1 MVWGESS
8 TIIGTPSILSLD
20 VLLNREMFLAKLI
33 HLRSLGHIALLIEI
47 VRQHDGYI
55 LSTAQ
60 WETICSCCDEVGLY
74 VVVDEALT
82 AIRCGAPFAFQL
94 PQYAKYR
101 PSFVQV
107 GKAVVSGGLAVC
119 WDGVRMSRL
128 AGSEEEKEGLVQRWD
143 GLPSLIQD
151 PFLLLRSWGTI
162 ILAEQ
167 EGWTERAV
175 RIGHLLRRILREI
188 HPKGNLAISGLAAL
202 IYLPASLARKMDVI
216 GAAVTE
222 KHCRWMPYLDAGMA
236 DERQLRILFG
246 PNGRELR
253 QRISEK
259 DTPGTSMRRRIC
271 IVCAEA
277 SAERFEKCEGCCG
290 VVCNFCSEEKSTQ
303 KWAKR
308 HVSGK
313 CLSERLLI

>member
-1 MVWGESS
+1 MVWGETS

-20 VLLNREMFLAKLI
+20 LLLHRPAFLAELI
-33 HLRSLGHIALLIEI
+33 RLRSSGHIALLIEI
-47 VRQHDGYI
+47 VRQHDGYV
-55 LSTAQ
+55 LTTEQ
-60 WETICSCCDEVGLY
+60 WDMICSCCEEVGLY
-74 VVVDEALT
+74 VIADEALT

-94 PQYAKYR
+94 PGYAKHR

-119 WDGVRMSRL
+119 WDGVRMYRL
-128 AGSEEEKEGLVQRWD
+128 AGGEEDRTGLVQRWD

-162 ILAEQ
+162 ILAEK
-167 EGWTERAV
+167 EGWTKRAMD
-175 RIGHLLRRILREI
+175 IGHLLRRILREI
-188 HPKGNLAISGLAAL
+188 HPKGKLNISGLAAL
-202 IYLPASLARKMDVI
+202 MYLPTSLARKMDII

-236 DERQLRILFG
+236 DDRQLRILFG

-253 QRISEK
+253 QRISGK
-259 DTPGTSMRRRIC
+259 DTPSTSMRRRIC

-277 SAERFEKCEGCCG
+277 SAERFERCEGCFG
-290 VVCNFCSEEKSTQ
+290 VVCNFCLEDKSMQ
-303 KWAKR
+303 KYAKR
-308 HVSGK
+308 HTSGK